1 MSAHVD
7 GKPRLAATL
16 TNQRKV
22 WIIKL
27 LERAVPASLRPP
39 MRKVLVLLRRF
50 PGLSPR
56 PRKRAQLLPMWHRR
70 LKRIWRRSLKRTWRR
85 SLKPI
90 WLRYVWRRLNRLRQR
105 TGLLISHMHRPDH
118 LVEASNHIHI
128 ISISGNLFGGSSLHA
143 VHLFDEL
150 SKHGNVS
157 LWTDYKVHPEMAEK
171 YPIKQIVPERLEF
184 PRNGTLVFVG
194 SYFYLGPWIR
204 YAYPR
209 RVIVV
214 AASTIP
220 PAEFHRQLR
229 KLSKMSHREV
239 EVAHLSE
246 FIRQSVN
253 YPGPIDRS
261 LIDIGR
267 FVPSASEPSDSSPAT
282 FTVGRLSRA
291 DPVKHHSD
299 DPALYRRLVDHGCS
313 VKIMG
318 PPPAFEAE
326 LGDLESVT
334 LLPAFSQQAHS
345 FLQGLDCFF
354 YRISEESAEP
364 WGRIV
369 PEAMACGLPVVCHNR
384 GGYVEIIDHGR
395 NGFLFDTQQEA
406 LEILLRLKEDRA
418 LRESIG
424 KAARET
430 VEAFF
435 SPARRSEIVEF
446 YLR

>member
-1 MSAHVD
+1 MRRANHPVD
-7 GKPRLAATL
+7 VGD
-16 TNQRKV
+16 Q
-22 WIIKL
+22 
-27 LERAVPASLRPP
+27 
-39 MRKVLVLLRRF
+39 
-50 PGLSPR
+50 
-56 PRKRAQLLPMWHRR
+56 
-70 LKRIWRRSLKRTWRR
+70 
-85 SLKPI
+85 
-90 WLRYVWRRLNRLRQR
+90 
-105 TGLLISHMHRPDH
+105 
-118 LVEASNHIHI
+118 IHI

-143 VHLFDEL
+143 VNLFDEL
-150 SKHGNVS
+150 KRYRKVS
-157 LWTDYKVHPEMAEK
+157 LWTDYRVHPEMAGK
-171 YPIKQIVPERLEF
+171 YPIRQTVPERLEF
-184 PRNGTLVFVG
+184 PRGGTLVLVG
-194 SYFYLGPWIR
+194 TYFYLAPWIR
-204 YAYPR
+204 YANPR

-214 AASTIP
+214 AASTMP
-220 PAEFHRQLR
+220 PAEFHRKLR
-229 KLSKMSHREV
+229 KLSDMTRRKV

-246 FIRQSVN
+246 FIRRSVDH
-253 YPGPIDRS
+253 PGPIDRS
-261 LIDIGR
+261 LIDIDR
-267 FVPSASEPSDSSPAT
+267 FVPPASKPTSSRP

-299 DPALYRRLVDHGCS
+299 DAALYRRLVDYGCR

-318 PPPAFEAE
+318 PSPALQAE
-326 LGDLESVT
+326 LGGLKSVT

-354 YRISEESAEP
+354 YRISEETAEP

-395 NGFLFDTQQEA
+395 NGFVFDTQQEA

-430 VEAFF
+430 VEDLF

-446 YLR
+446 YLRR

>member
-1 MSAHVD
+1 MSRGTIDVTTRRPRRLRIRRRLHRLKHVWRR
-7 GKPRLAATL
+7 RL
-16 TNQRKV
+16 K
-22 WIIKL
+22 
-27 LERAVPASLRPP
+27 
-39 MRKVLVLLRRF
+39 LRR
-50 PGLSPR
+50 R
-56 PRKRAQLLPMWHRR
+56 RRR
-70 LKRIWRRSLKRTWRR
+70 LKRIWLKHVWHRLKRQKQR
-85 SLKPI
+85 I
-90 WLRYVWRRLNRLRQR
+90 WLRVWHLRQ
-105 TGLLISHMHRPDH
+105 P
-118 LVEASNHIHI
+118 NHTVDTSDQIHI

-143 VHLFDEL
+143 ANLFDEL
-150 SKHGNVS
+150 NKHCNVS

-171 YPIKQIVPERLEF
+171 YPIRQSVPERFEF
-184 PRNGTLVFVG
+184 PRGGTLVLVG
-194 SYFYLGPWIR
+194 TYFYLAPWLR
-204 YAYPR
+204 YANPR
-209 RVIVV
+209 RVVVV
-214 AASTIP
+214 AASTMP
-220 PAEFHRQLR
+220 PAKFHRKLR
-229 KLSKMSHREV
+229 KLSRMTRRKV

-246 FIRQSVN
+246 FIRRSVN
-253 YPGPIDRS
+253 HPGPIDRS
-261 LIDIGR
+261 LIDVNR
-267 FVPSASEPSDSSPAT
+267 FVPSASKPTDSTPAD

-299 DPALYRRLVDHGCS
+299 DPALYRRLVDYGCR

-318 PPPAFEAE
+318 PSPALQAE
-326 LGDLESVT
+326 LSDLESVT
-334 LLPAFSQQAHS
+334 LLPAFSQQAHL

-354 YRISEESAEP
+354 YRISEETAEP

-430 VEAFF
+430 VEEFF
-435 SPARRSEIVEF
+435 SPARRSDIVEF

>member
-1 MSAHVD
+1 M
-7 GKPRLAATL
+7 
-16 TNQRKV
+16 
-22 WIIKL
+22 
-27 LERAVPASLRPP
+27 RPP
-39 MRKVLVLLRRF
+39 MRKTTALLRRF
-50 PGLSPR
+50 PR
-56 PRKRAQLLPMWHRR
+56 PSLRARKRIRRRLARLKHTWRRQLERRRRR
-70 LKRIWRRSLKRTWRR
+70 LKRIWLKH
-85 SLKPI
+85 
-90 WLRYVWRRLNRLRQR
+90 VWHRLNRLKQ
-105 TGLLISHMHRPDH
+105 LIWLRINYVRRP
-118 LVEASNHIHI
+118 NHPVDIGKQIHI
-128 ISISGNLFGGSSLHA
+128 ISISGNLFGGPSLHA
-143 VHLFDEL
+143 VSLFDEL
-150 SKHGNVS
+150 KKHCNVS
-157 LWTDYKVHPEMAEK
+157 LWTDYKVHPEMEKK
-171 YPIKQIVPERLEF
+171 YPIKQIVPERFEF
-184 PRNGTLVFVG
+184 PRTGTLVFVG

-204 YAYPR
+204 YAFPR

-220 PAEFHRQLR
+220 PAEFHRKLR
-229 KLSKMSHREV
+229 NLSNMSRREV

-246 FIRQSVN
+246 FIRESVN

-261 LIDIGR
+261 LIDIER
-267 FVPSASEPSDSSPAT
+267 FVPSASKPSDSTPVN

-299 DPALYRRLVDHGCS
+299 DPALYRRLVDHGCY
-313 VKIMG
+313 VRIMG
-318 PPPAFEAE
+318 PSPALKAD
-326 LGDLESVT
+326 LGDLGSVT

-354 YRISEESAEP
+354 YRISEQSAEP

-406 LEILLRLKEDRA
+406 LELLLRLKEDRA
-418 LRESIG
+418 LRESVG

-430 VEAFF
+430 VEEFF
-435 SPARRSEIVEF
+435 SPARRSDTLEF

>member
-1 MSAHVD
+1 
-7 GKPRLAATL
+7 
-16 TNQRKV
+16 
-22 WIIKL
+22 
-27 LERAVPASLRPP
+27 
-39 MRKVLVLLRRF
+39 
-50 PGLSPR
+50 
-56 PRKRAQLLPMWHRR
+56 MWRRR
-70 LKRIWRRSLKRTWRR
+70 LKRL
-85 SLKPI
+85 
-90 WLRYVWRRLNRLRQR
+90 WLGYVWFRLNRLKQR
-105 TGLLISHMHRPDH
+105 TWLRINHMHRPNYPVG
-118 LVEASNHIHI
+118 LGKQIHI

-150 SKHGNVS
+150 SKHCSAS

-204 YAYPR
+204 YANPR

-220 PAEFHRQLR
+220 PAEFHRKLR
-229 KLSKMSHREV
+229 KLSDMTHQKV

-246 FIRQSVN
+246 FIRKSVH

-267 FVPSASEPSDSSPAT
+267 FIPAASKPSDSSPVD

-326 LGDLESVT
+326 LGDLELVT

-345 FLQGLDCFF
+345 FLQELDCFF

-406 LEILLRLKEDRA
+406 LEILLRLQEDQA

-430 VEAFF
+430 VEEFF
-435 SPARRSEIVEF
+435 SPARRSDIVEF

>member
-1 MSAHVD
+1 M
-7 GKPRLAATL
+7 
-16 TNQRKV
+16 
-22 WIIKL
+22 
-27 LERAVPASLRPP
+27 
-39 MRKVLVLLRRF
+39 
-50 PGLSPR
+50 
-56 PRKRAQLLPMWHRR
+56 
-70 LKRIWRRSLKRTWRR
+70 
-85 SLKPI
+85 
-90 WLRYVWRRLNRLRQR
+90 WLRYVWHRLIRLKQR
-105 TGLLISHMHRPDH
+105 IWLMRSHMRQPNCPVDIGKQ
-118 LVEASNHIHI
+118 IHI

-150 SKHGNVS
+150 KKYHEVS

-171 YPIKQIVPERLEF
+171 YPMKQIVPERLEF

-220 PAEFHRQLR
+220 SAEFQRKLR
-229 KLSKMSHREV
+229 KLSNMSHREV

-261 LIDIGR
+261 LIDLGR
-267 FVPSASEPSDSSPAT
+267 FVPSANKPSESSSVS

-299 DPALYRRLVDHGCS
+299 DPALYRRLVEHGCR

-318 PPPAFEAE
+318 APPAFEAE
-326 LGDLESVT
+326 LFDLGSVT
-334 LLPAFSQQAHS
+334 LLPAFSEQAHL

-354 YRISEESAEP
+354 YRISEETAEP

-430 VEAFF
+430 VEEFF